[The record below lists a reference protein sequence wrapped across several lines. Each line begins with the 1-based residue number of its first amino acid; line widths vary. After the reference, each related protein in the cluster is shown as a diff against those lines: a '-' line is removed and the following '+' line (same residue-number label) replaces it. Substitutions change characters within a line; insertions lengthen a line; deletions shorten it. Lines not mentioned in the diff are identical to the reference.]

1 MHTGFRSGL
10 AALLMLATA
19 TPAAAQVSGDINIS
33 PKRLV
38 FDGASRAT
46 TVFIFNRGTA
56 PASYRIDLIDR
67 AMTEDGQ
74 IQAVDE
80 LAKNSANAALIA
92 KLKSSAS
99 MIQYTP
105 RRVTIAPGGTQ
116 TVRLRLLR
124 PTELADGEYRTTLTV
139 STLPPEDVGLTAEQ
153 AVQTE
158 KDQLAVK
165 VVSLFGV
172 SIPVIVR
179 QGTHDATATL
189 QEPTLTGSKLRFVIT
204 RQGTG
209 SVYGNIEVHR
219 DKLDG
224 AVIGVVKGI
233 GIYGE
238 IDRREMEIPLDAAVA
253 VDAPLFLVYRD
264 DDAEPGKIIASERI
278 ARK

>member
-1 MHTGFRSGL
+1 MNTAFRSGL
-10 AALLMLATA
+10 AALLMLAAVAPTS
-19 TPAAAQVSGDINIS
+19 AQVGGDINIS

-74 IQAVDE
+74 IQAVEE
-80 LAKNSANAALIA
+80 LAKNPVNAPLIA

-124 PTELADGEYRTTLTV
+124 PTELTDGEYRTTLTV

-179 QGTHDATATL
+179 QGPHDAVAKL
-189 QEPTLTGSKLRFVIT
+189 QEPTLTGNKLRFVIT
-204 RQGTG
+204 RQGSG
-209 SVYGNIEVHR
+209 SVYGNVEVRR
-219 DKLDG
+219 DSLEG
-224 AVIGVVKGI
+224 AVIGMVKGI
-233 GIYGE
+233 GVYGE
-238 IDRREMEIPLDAAVA
+238 IDRREMEIPLEAAVA
-253 VDAPLFLVYRD
+253 VNAPLFLVYRD
-264 DDAEPGKIIASERI
+264 DDTDPGKVIASERI